1 MNECVCGFYIYFLK
15 LLHFHFPVYG
25 IVKNFVFCV
34 VVVFDLDFESNDR
47 N

>member
-1 MNECVCGFYIYFLK
+1 MNACAGSIYIFLK

-25 IVKNFVFCV
+25 ILKNFVFCV